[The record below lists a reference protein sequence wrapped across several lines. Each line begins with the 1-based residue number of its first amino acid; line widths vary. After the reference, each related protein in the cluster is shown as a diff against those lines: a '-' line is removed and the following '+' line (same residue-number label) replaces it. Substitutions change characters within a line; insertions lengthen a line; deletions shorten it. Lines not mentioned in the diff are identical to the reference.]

1 MCARLD
7 QCATE
12 RFTMKLRLV
21 AVPAIAITLG
31 GCGQA
36 PSSPTVPS
44 LPQASA
50 GASAG
55 ASANPNGV
63 TGDGSAARRT
73 ALHNAAECIRQ
84 HGAPRYQDPVLTA
97 DGRVYT
103 DELTLFDSL
112 DETQLAAVETACG
125 ELIRAAKFSP
135 GDQAPP
141 PPKLVQAGVRSA
153 ECFRAHGLPDYKDP
167 TVNSRFTPG
176 KGFGLDASGIPG
188 AGQGDAKQ
196 NPTVQ
201 QALTACRSVLN
212 EESRLSSLG
221 SLADA

>member
-1 MCARLD
+1 
-7 QCATE
+7 
-12 RFTMKLRLV
+12 MKLHPV
-21 AVPAIAITLG
+21 AVAATMITLSA
-31 GCGQA
+31 CSKA
-36 PSSPTVPS
+36 SSSPGVPS
-44 LPQASA
+44 LPA
-50 GASAG
+50 GSG
-55 ASANPNGV
+55 RPSTGSSANPNAV

-103 DELTLFDSL
+103 DEFAVFSSL
-112 DETQLAAVETACG
+112 NETQLDALETACG
-125 ELIRAAKFSP
+125 ELIRAAEFAP

-141 PPKLVQAGVRSA
+141 PPKLVQAGVKSA

-167 TVNSRFTPG
+167 TVNSHFIPG

-196 NPTVQ
+196 NPTVRD
-201 QALTACRSVLN
+201 AITACRSVLD
-212 EESRLSSLG
+212 EEARLSSLG